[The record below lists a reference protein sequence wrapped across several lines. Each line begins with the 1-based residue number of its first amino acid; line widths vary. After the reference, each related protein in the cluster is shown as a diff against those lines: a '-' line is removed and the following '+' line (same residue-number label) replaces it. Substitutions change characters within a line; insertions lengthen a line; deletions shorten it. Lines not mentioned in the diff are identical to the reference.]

1 MARILII
8 DDSEVMRNLLV
19 DFLSDLGHQTV
30 AAGEGHEGVRLA
42 ITESFDVCF
51 CDLHIPKKSG
61 FEVYCEVS
69 AVKPE
74 LQFVVTDSLPDRL
87 AEQAKECGVKYCL
100 RKPFDLNQVRE
111 VLSQVL
117 RTVKTT

>member
-19 DFLSDLGHQTV
+19 DFLTDLGHEVV
-30 AAGEGHEGVRLA
+30 ATGDSLEGIRIAMLE
-42 ITESFDVCF
+42 EFDICF

-69 AVKPE
+69 PFKPA
-74 LQFVVTDSLPDRL
+74 LQFVLTDSLPDQL
-87 AEQAKECGVKYCL
+87 AEQAKECGVRYCL
-100 RKPFDLNQVRE
+100 RKPFDLSQVRE
-111 VLSQVL
+111 VLSKIL
-117 RTVKTT
+117 KPVKTP